1 MGPHVIIRTH
11 PLLSLLLTF
20 QKLIS
25 MYAIVK
31 KRVLIK
37 ALLNKTSLTIIVA
50 HNMVNLM
57 N

>member
-1 MGPHVIIRTH
+1 MGPHVIIRTY
-11 PLLSLLLTF
+11 PLLSLLLAF

>member
-1 MGPHVIIRTH
+1 MGPHVMIRTH
-11 PLLSLLLTF
+11 PLLSLLLAF

-25 MYAIVK
+25 MYAIAK